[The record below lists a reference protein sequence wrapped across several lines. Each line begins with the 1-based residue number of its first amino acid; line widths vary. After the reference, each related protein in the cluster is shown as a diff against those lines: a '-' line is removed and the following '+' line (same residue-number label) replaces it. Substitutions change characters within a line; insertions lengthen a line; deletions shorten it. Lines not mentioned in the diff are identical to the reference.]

1 MTAEAQGDSKLKTHL
16 AHALIS
22 SISHTF
28 LTALLTSGKDSERSN
43 EREKVWG
50 HWSSSCIALSPKD
63 GRQST
68 TFPTIP
74 FATRLG
80 YASRSLYTESK
91 DWSMHRQPKL
101 ASLQTA
107 VENLNEL

>member
-1 MTAEAQGDSKLKTHL
+1 MKTHL

-43 EREKVWG
+43 EREEVWG
-50 HWSSSCIALSPKD
+50 HWSSSCIVLSPKD

-74 FATRLG
+74 FCDKIGIRITQ
-80 YASRSLYTESK
+80 SITQSL
-91 DWSMHRQPKL
+91 HRQGTYGKH
-101 ASLQTA
+101 T
-107 VENLNEL
+107 VTRELKQARF